1 MNKGF
6 GCQLSTERC
15 GSMGQRK
22 ECIAM
27 LLAGGQGSRL
37 GSLTRNLAK
46 PAVSFGGKYRIIDFS
61 LSNCAHSGIDTVGV
75 LTQYKPFK
83 INSYV
88 SLGTAWDLDALSGG
102 LSILPPFV
110 SEDGGCW
117 YKGTANAVYQ
127 NMDFISDHVPEYVLI
142 ISGDHIYRMNYNRM
156 LEYHKAKKADVT
168 ISVIN
173 VSVQEASRFGIV
185 TTDEDG
191 RISKFTEKPK
201 EPDSTLAS
209 MGVYIFSWDILQQA
223 LEEDNADSQSD
234 NDFGKNVIPRL
245 LNQEKRLFAYTF
257 EGYWKDVGTVE
268 SYYNANME
276 LLLDHPSLDLFASG
290 PRIYSNEDILAP
302 QYIGPQ
308 ARISN
313 SLVSNGCVILGTVE
327 HSILAQGVVVE
338 EGAHIEHSILLQNSS
353 VGKETWVNRAIVGEG
368 AQIQAFCSVGIQT
381 GSANS
386 QSGKGGL
393 AGITVIEDNYVLPE
407 DTLVVEGSS
416 IFAVRKA

>member
-1 MNKGF
+1 
-6 GCQLSTERC
+6 
-15 GSMGQRK
+15 MGRK

-75 LTQYKPFK
+75 LTQYKPFR

-88 SLGTAWDLDALSGG
+88 SLGTAWDLDSLAGG

-110 SEDGGCW
+110 SDDGGSW

-127 NMDFISDHVPEYVLI
+127 NMDFINDHASEYVLV
-142 ISGDHIYRMNYNRM
+142 ISGDHIYRMNYGPM
-156 LEYHKAKKADVT
+156 MEYHKANQADVT

-173 VSVQEASRFGIV
+173 VTKQEATRFGIV

-191 RISKFTEKPK
+191 RIVKFTEKPK

-209 MGVYIFSWDILQQA
+209 MGVYIFSSEVLRQA
-223 LEEDNADSQSD
+223 LEEDNADPRSD

-245 LNQEKRLFAYTF
+245 LSQNKRLFAYTF
-257 EGYWKDVGTVE
+257 QGYWKDVGTVE

-290 PRIYSNEDILAP
+290 PRIYSNEDIMPP
-302 QYIGPQ
+302 QYIGDQ
-308 ARISN
+308 ARIAN

-327 HSILAQGVVVE
+327 NSILAQGVHVE
-338 EGAHIEHSILLQNSS
+338 EGAHIEHSILLQNCT
-353 VGKETWVNRAIVGEG
+353 VGKDSWVNRTIVGEG
-368 AQIQAFCSVGIQT
+368 AQIKEYCSVGIQT
-381 GSANS
+381 GGANS
-386 QSGKGGL
+386 QS
-393 AGITVIEDNYVLPE
+393 GITVIEDNFVLPE
-407 DTLVVEGSS
+407 DTLIVEGSS
-416 IFAVRKA
+416 IFAARR

>member
-1 MNKGF
+1 
-6 GCQLSTERC
+6 
-15 GSMGQRK
+15 MGQRK

>member
-1 MNKGF
+1 
-6 GCQLSTERC
+6 
-15 GSMGQRK
+15 MGQRK
-22 ECIAM
+22 ECLAM

-75 LTQYKPFK
+75 LTQYKPFR

-127 NMDFISDHVPEYVLI
+127 NMDFINDHVPEYVLI
-142 ISGDHIYRMNYNRM
+142 ISGDHIYRMNYNLM

-173 VSVQEASRFGIV
+173 VSKQEASRFGIV
-185 TTDEDG
+185 STDGDG
-191 RISKFTEKPK
+191 QIMKFVEKPK

-209 MGVYIFSWDILQQA
+209 MGVYIFSWDVLREA
-223 LEEDNADSQSD
+223 LEEDNADPQSD

-245 LNQEKRLFAYTF
+245 LNQEKKLFAYTF

-290 PRIYSNEDILAP
+290 PRIYSNEDILPP
-302 QYIGPQ
+302 QYIGPR

-327 HSILAQGVVVE
+327 NSILAQGVVVE
-338 EGAHIEHSILLQNSS
+338 EGAHIE
-353 VGKETWVNRAIVGEG
+353 
-368 AQIQAFCSVGIQT
+368 
-381 GSANS
+381 
-386 QSGKGGL
+386 
-393 AGITVIEDNYVLPE
+393 
-407 DTLVVEGSS
+407 
-416 IFAVRKA
+416 